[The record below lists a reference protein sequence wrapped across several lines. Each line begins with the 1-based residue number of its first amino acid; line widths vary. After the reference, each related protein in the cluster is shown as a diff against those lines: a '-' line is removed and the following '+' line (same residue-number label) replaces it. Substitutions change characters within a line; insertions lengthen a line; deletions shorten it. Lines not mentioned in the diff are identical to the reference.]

1 MTLRDDPAYSS
12 SFPFKHQLEQGIQSA
27 ICGLGVDLFF
37 QKVKLGIDVET
48 GYQPPNST
56 RRPYLLTTLH
66 DALSSSA
73 MSMMKSTNKHI
84 HSLSFI
90 QKTMFPLIQ
99 RLHAKQKAAKTE
111 LEGKLYATMLDQCW
125 NVVPLLIMPN
135 HCPDSL
141 AFDFCEK
148 EGGGWSGVVSIL
160 GGVVSGTIECLGSDS
175 VKCVL
180 KGLGG
185 VIQRVQKWKVEAGD
199 ANNGIGEWR
208 EKCWMGVV
216 EYMPR
221 FLAALSNLY
230 LTPPTLQE
238 CKSKGTTL
246 QVQHERQMQFFA
258 TPITLILGVVEEKLA
273 NEYFLVLVKKVLEED
288 VETQPSHSLYVLLDL
303 MLLFMPF
310 IQQTPT
316 SSLEEWIQS
325 PVGLFYQVLLGQVGE
340 KDATLQKKTYKSL
353 LKVFQH
359 PSKPL
364 EQLGVQGLSDF
375 IQQVSAD
382 SVVSS
387 VSSGAIKN
395 RVALFQCL
403 VEESMDSAD
412 RVELFKEFIPLSL
425 PEVMLATKEANEKT
439 RDAAYDC
446 LVAFAKYVMQI
457 PSPTQDESNKQ
468 QQLQELFLMV
478 TAGLGGESPHMQSAA
493 IATLGRLF
501 FEFHKD
507 LHITLIAELLDTIL
521 ITMSFKNREVTKAAL
536 GFVKVCVV
544 CMDAEAVKTHVPA
557 IINAILLYTHRIHK
571 SHFKSKTRHL
581 FERLIRKFGFEYI
594 DSLVPGTDKKLILN
608 IRKRREAAAR
618 KKNAGVSGNTGA
630 GAPQAT
636 SSKHKFEEAF
646 HDSGSELGSDDEEKY
661 IPEEYRNENSIN
673 KKVCDYRIRFSFGN
687 PFSLS
692 LLKFKG
698 QAEKGQDCYSRRR
711 RPSC

>member
-1 MTLRDDPAYSS
+1 M
-12 SFPFKHQLEQGIQSA
+12 
-27 ICGLGVDLFF
+27 
-37 QKVKLGIDVET
+37 
-48 GYQPPNST
+48 
-56 RRPYLLTTLH
+56 
-66 DALSSSA
+66 
-73 MSMMKSTNKHI
+73 
-84 HSLSFI
+84 
-90 QKTMFPLIQ
+90 
-99 RLHAKQKAAKTE
+99 
-111 LEGKLYATMLDQCW
+111 
-125 NVVPLLIMPN
+125 PLLIMPT

-148 EGGGWSGVVSIL
+148 EGGGGGGWSGVVSIL

-180 KGLGG
+180 KGLSG
-185 VIQRVQKWKVEAGD
+185 VIQRVEKWKAAAAAQAGEAGI
-199 ANNGIGEWR
+199 ANPGIGGGWR

-230 LTPPTLQE
+230 LTPPSLQE
-238 CKSKGTTL
+238 CKNKGTTL

-258 TPITLILGVVEEKLA
+258 TPLTLILGVVEEKLA
-273 NEYFLVLVKKVLEED
+273 NEYFLVLVKKVLEEEVV
-288 VETQPSHSLYVLLDL
+288 VESRPSHSLYVLLDL

-310 IQQTPT
+310 IQQTPSSSSS
-316 SSLEEWIQS
+316 SSLEEWSQS

-403 VEESMDSAD
+403 VEESMDNAD

-446 LVAFAKYVMQI
+446 LVAFAKFVMQI

-507 LHITLIAELLDTIL
+507 LPVALIAEHLDTIL

-544 CMDAEAVKTHVPA
+544 CMDAEVVKTHVPA

-618 KKNAGVSGNTGA
+618 RKIAAVSGNTGA
-630 GAPQAT
+630 TAPQAT

-646 HDSGSELGSDDEEKY
+646 HDSGSELGSDDEENY
-661 IPEEYRNENSIN
+661 IPEEYRNENAIN
-673 KKVCDYRIRFSFGN
+673 KKVCNCRI
-687 PFSLS
+687 
-692 LLKFKG
+692 
-698 QAEKGQDCYSRRR
+698 
-711 RPSC
+711 